1 MCPLDVFQIHNMDDL
16 HHMERGTL
24 GEVED
29 ANLLNSNIEET
40 DEENNIEEAHEES
53 NNEEPPSEVM
63 RCESE
68 EDRHTRTFFKVVEIF
83 GDKQKAGL
91 RKTLK
96 EEFGRKTGGEV
107 VTKRNKIDLLKL
119 NSVIERLEN
128 PINPVNVM
136 NRSNRYTQVRHHVK
150 NQLQIEDKDEDQG
163 YAYMSESE
171 FLALHQ
177 KQVNGSTADPK
188 TLITE
193 KKILDYIQKIADAK
207 KLVKWPPPWFS
218 LVLTIIHLILF
229 LVTNYNPESDV
240 LTEHL
245 QFDT

>member
-1 MCPLDVFQIHNMDDL
+1 MDDL
-16 HHMERGTL
+16 HHMEGGSL
-24 GEVED
+24 DEVED
-29 ANLLNSNIEET
+29 ANLLR
-40 DEENNIEEAHEES
+40 NNIEEAHK
-53 NNEEPPSEVM
+53 EPPSEVM

-96 EEFGRKTGGEV
+96 EEFGRKTDEV
-107 VTKRNKIDLLKL
+107 DTKRNKIDLLKL

-128 PINPVNVM
+128 PINPLSVL

-150 NQLQIEDKDEDQG
+150 NQLQVEDKDEEQG

-177 KQVNGSTADPK
+177 KQVNGSTTDSK
-188 TLITE
+188 TMITE